1 MDNII
6 LSNEDN
12 LNDTKINIDSLYEQV
27 RLNDYYTLISFNK
40 ILNRIH
46 KRIKTTARQKNNN
59 KCCWFV
65 VPEVII
71 GIPKYDVASCIA
83 YLIDKLKDNKFK
95 VRYTHPNLLFISWND
110 WIPDYVREKVKKET
124 GMEIDGNGNQIK
136 KKQIDDTNGLLTNK
150 SENTT
155 LVTKDYKS
163 INSYKPTGNLIY
175 NNELLKTLHDKL

>member
-27 RLNDYYTLISFNK
+27 KLNDYYTLISFNK

-65 VPEVII
+65 VVL
-71 GIPKYDVASCIA
+71 
-83 YLIDKLKDNKFK
+83 YLIKM
-95 VRYTHPNLLFISWND
+95 PS
-110 WIPDYVREKVKKET
+110 
-124 GMEIDGNGNQIK
+124 
-136 KKQIDDTNGLLTNK
+136 
-150 SENTT
+150 
-155 LVTKDYKS
+155 
-163 INSYKPTGNLIY
+163 
-175 NNELLKTLHDKL
+175 